1 MYFCGKL
8 SAMVFSSIE
17 FIFYFLPIVLVLY
30 YLAPKVAKNI
40 VLLLASLFFYAWGAP
55 DFFPIFI
62 VSMICNFLI
71 TRKMHKTSDP
81 KPRKGWLAL
90 SLILNIG
97 LLAYF
102 KYMNF
107 FVDNLNVLLDATHHA
122 TLQFARVAL
131 PIGISFFTFQSI
143 SYTVDVYR
151 KVSEPLQRWY
161 DYMLYISLFPQ
172 LIAGPIIRYN
182 TVAEQLVNRAIPIE
196 GRVAGF
202 RRFAIG
208 LGKKVLIANTLAVLA
223 DEVFAM
229 DYLTMAS
236 GTAWMGILAYTFQI
250 YFDFS
255 GYSDMAIGIGQM
267 LGFQFSENFN
277 APYISQSI
285 SEFWK
290 RWHITLGGFMK
301 EYLYIPLGGNRVSK
315 GRTFFNLWIVFLIS
329 GLWHGAA
336 WTFVL
341 WGVFHGTFLI
351 LDRLFMVD
359 FLKKIGKFPSIMLT
373 FLTVVLGWV
382 LFRADTVGDALS
394 FYRALFAFR
403 TGTSVSLSSQCLLF
417 FILAIVFS
425 FLPAL
430 KAGNRWMNLFFDKSP
445 SNSRT
450 IVLFIVSILLFFLSV
465 GALSVTDFNPFI
477 YFRF

>member
-1 MYFCGKL
+1 
-8 SAMVFSSIE
+8 MVFSSIE

-71 TRKMHKTSDP
+71 TGKMNKTTEIRA
-81 KPRKGWLAL
+81 RKGWLAL

-107 FVDNLNVLLDATHHA
+107 FVDNVNAMLAFTNHA
-122 TLQFARVAL
+122 TLHFARVAL

-151 KVSEPLQRWY
+151 KVSEPLKRWY

-182 TVAEQLVNRAIPIE
+182 TIAEQLVNRTIPVE
-196 GRVAGF
+196 ERVAGF

-229 DYLTMAS
+229 DYLTISS
-236 GTAWMGILAYTFQI
+236 GSAWMGILAYTFQI

-267 LGFQFSENFN
+267 LGFRFSENFN
-277 APYISQSI
+277 TPYISQSI
-285 SEFWK
+285 SEFWR

-301 EYLYIPLGGNRVSK
+301 EYLYIPLGGNRISK

-329 GLWHGAA
+329 GLWHGAS

-373 FLTVVLGWV
+373 FLIVVLGWV
-382 LFRADTVGDALS
+382 LFRADTVGEAFS

-403 TGTSVSLSSQCLLF
+403 TGASATISSQCILF
-417 FILAIVFS
+417 FILAIAFS

-430 KAGNRWMNLFFDKSP
+430 KIGDRWMEACFDNNPSP
-445 SNSRT
+445 TRT
-450 IVLFIVSILLFFLSV
+450 IVLFIVTILLFFLSV
-465 GALSVTDFNPFI
+465 GALATNDFNPFI